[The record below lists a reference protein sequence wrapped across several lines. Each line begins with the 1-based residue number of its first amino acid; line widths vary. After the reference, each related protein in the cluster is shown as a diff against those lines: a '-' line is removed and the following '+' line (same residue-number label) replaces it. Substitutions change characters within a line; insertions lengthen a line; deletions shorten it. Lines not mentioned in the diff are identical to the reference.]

1 MHKTP
6 LLLICGSLSL
16 FAAGC
21 GGDDEDSASTTPTT
35 AAESAAR
42 GYDETI
48 AAVNDVC
55 KRGNTEIDKLG
66 EKVTGEAG
74 QADADAINDIVEA
87 EDKYIAEFEAIEP
100 DPKLAEAFDA
110 FVTAIKAQQ
119 DATAAAAEAAATG
132 EQKAYDAALEG
143 IGEID
148 KTSDAAARTLGATE
162 CAKN

>member
-1 MHKTP
+1 MKTTP
-6 LLLICGSLSL
+6 LLLICGALSL

-21 GGDDEDSASTTPTT
+21 GDDGEDTASNTETT
-35 AAESAAR
+35 AETAAR

-74 QADADAINDIVEA
+74 QADADAINDIVDA

-100 DPKLAEAFDA
+100 DPKLEGAFDA

-119 DATAAAAEAAATG
+119 DATRAAAEAAATG

-148 KTSDAAARTLGATE
+148 ETSDAAARTLGATE

>member
-1 MHKTP
+1 MKTTP

-21 GGDDEDSASTTPTT
+21 GDDEDSASTTPTT

-55 KRGNTEIDKLG
+55 KRGNAEIDKLG

-87 EDKYIAEFEAIEP
+87 EDKYIEEFEAIEP
-100 DPKLAEAFDA
+100 DPKLEAPLDA

-119 DATAAAAEAAATG
+119 DATRAAAEAAATG
-132 EQKAYDAALEG
+132 EQKAYDAALKG